1 MSPRILP
8 IALILVLAALLPH
21 RSWAQEWPRCNPV
34 NPSAEDGP
42 SSSDGNSVVAV
53 PGWTT
58 TGGMTV
64 VGYGTAGP
72 FPAVPFEEY
81 APSSK
86 FFCGGP
92 LSTLATA
99 TQTTPIQGGVTEF
112 EDHPGFWSLY
122 VTATFGGWQSDQ
134 AGPRLRVTLLDA
146 EMMPLTEVLMTHTNS
161 ISFIIPGNP
170 LVGALGFKNIP
181 PGARF
186 VTTTIELE
194 GLPGQYN
201 TSLVDDIFVGF
212 VYPDAVRPT
221 TWSGVKRLIETR

>member
-1 MSPRILP
+1 MSPRILL
-8 IALILVLAALLPH
+8 IILLAMALPKY
-21 RSWAQEWPRCNPV
+21 SWAQTWPSCDPV

-42 SSSDGNSVVAV
+42 SSPDGNSVVAI

-72 FPAVPFEEY
+72 FPTVPFEDY
-81 APSSK
+81 APQAK

-99 TQTTPIQGGVTEF
+99 TQTTPIEGSVTNF
-112 EDHPGFWSLY
+112 EDYPGLWALSVY
-122 VTATFGGWQSDQ
+122 CTFGGWQSDQ

-146 EMMPLTEVLMTHTNS
+146 EMTPLTEVLMTHTNS
-161 ISFIIPGNP
+161 ITFITPGNP
-170 LVGALGFKNIP
+170 LVGARGFETIP

-201 TSLVDDIFVGF
+201 TSVIDDIFVGF
-212 VYPDAVRPT
+212 VYPDAIRPT
-221 TWSGVKRLIETR
+221 TWSGVKRL